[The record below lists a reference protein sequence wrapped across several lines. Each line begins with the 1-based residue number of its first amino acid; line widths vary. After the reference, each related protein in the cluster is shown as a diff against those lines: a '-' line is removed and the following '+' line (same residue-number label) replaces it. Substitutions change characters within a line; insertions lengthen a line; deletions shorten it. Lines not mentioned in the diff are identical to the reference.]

1 MGLHD
6 SSAKQHFVRQP
17 HPASLCR
24 GSSFLSLCIGMSLGL
39 LLVFIVLDDYQ
50 RLGKTMLRFS
60 PHLAIAEKTREIVQF
75 LGNDLRLSGY
85 LGPRTRDPS
94 CPIYRQ
100 LDPLRHAWLRQD
112 RAVFGCASIERC
124 GVSLGAG
131 AMARLKA
138 HSPIIIIYNIP
149 KAIQRLSQVMDGPSG
164 VMKLED
170 QTTLRAGSV
179 VLVSDGLASDFF
191 IASAVQG
198 RILFHAQTPYTNRSS
213 FLSKAYPKGAEVV
226 ELQTVAY
233 YLGLPSRSS
242 KDHNTFSLYRDDQCH
257 EVEEITEGIVGMK
270 LEYAVLEPAKGLRF
284 AAADQLLEKDW
295 PWVSGVRLHID
306 FHQYP
311 SWSYDFAI
319 RNGPRA
325 YRDFDSDKP
334 E

>member
-1 MGLHD
+1 MGLYH
-6 SSAKQHFVRQP
+6 SGAKWHIAREPHF
-17 HPASLCR
+17 ASVCR

-39 LLVFIVLDDYQ
+39 LLILIVLYDYQ
-50 RLGKTMLRFS
+50 RLGKSMLGFS
-60 PHLAIAEKTREIVQF
+60 PHFEMAEKTREIVQF

-100 LDPLRHAWLRQD
+100 LNPQNHAWLRQD

-124 GVSLGAG
+124 SVLLGAG

-149 KAIQRLSQVMDGPSG
+149 KAIQRLSQAMDGPSG
-164 VMKLED
+164 VMRLEH
-170 QTTLRAGSV
+170 QTTVRVGSV

-198 RILFHAQTPYTNRSS
+198 HTLFHEQTPYTNQSPS
-213 FLSKAYPKGAEVV
+213 LSKAYPKGSEVI

-242 KDHNTFSLYRDDQCH
+242 KDRKTFSLYRDDQCH

-270 LEYAVLEPAKGLRF
+270 LEYRVLEPAKGLRF
-284 AAADQLLEKDW
+284 ATADQLLEKDW
-295 PWVSGVRLHID
+295 HWVSGVRLHID
-306 FHQYP
+306 FYQRP
-311 SWSYDFAI
+311 SWRYDFAI

-325 YRDFDSDKP
+325 HRDFDSDKP